1 MMKPHWLI
9 TLSLTLLLA
18 MACSK
23 DEEATEEAND
33 TGEPATPP
41 TEDTAPTTPSE
52 PENMEPSSDTSTD
65 TSFPIPNPTADLPV
79 GKQRDWT
86 YGTGQ
91 QADLDRV
98 YLNQA
103 VNVLT
108 NAFGLPTSTQAQ
120 GQYGIWFYDQM
131 KVDYMGTNY
140 SKINVIIQQGRVV
153 QLTIDPRSA
162 ALGGSPST
170 PGAPKG
176 TIDPTTGQ
184 PFN

>member
-1 MMKPHWLI
+1 MKPHWLI

-23 DEEATEEAND
+23 DDEATEESPD
-33 TGEPATPP
+33 SGEPAAPP
-41 TEDTAPTTPSE
+41 AENTEPTTPPE
-52 PENMEPSSDTSTD
+52 PENTETNSEPSTTSTNAT
-65 TSFPIPNPTADLPV
+65 TSFPIPNPTANLPV

-91 QADLDRV
+91 PADLDRA

-103 VNVLT
+103 VTVLT
-108 NAFGLPTSTQAQ
+108 NAFGLPASTQAQ

-140 SKINVIIQQGRVV
+140 SKINVIIQQGRVMR
-153 QLTIDPRSA
+153 LTIDPRSA
-162 ALGGSPST
+162 VLSDGSSDPDAPSLE
-170 PGAPKG
+170 P
-176 TIDPTTGQ
+176 
-184 PFN
+184 

>member
-1 MMKPHWLI
+1 MKPHWLI

-23 DEEATEEAND
+23 DDEATEESPD
-33 TGEPATPP
+33 SGEPAAPP
-41 TEDTAPTTPSE
+41 AENTEPTTPPE
-52 PENMEPSSDTSTD
+52 PENTETNSEPSTTSTNA
-65 TSFPIPNPTADLPV
+65 TNSFPIPNPTANLPV

-91 QADLDRV
+91 PADLDRA

-103 VNVLT
+103 VTVLT
-108 NAFGLPTSTQAQ
+108 NAFGLPASTQAQ

-140 SKINVIIQQGRVV
+140 SKINVIIQQGRVMR
-153 QLTIDPRSA
+153 LTIDPRSA
-162 ALGGSPST
+162 ALSDGSGGPDA
-170 PGAPKG
+170 AP
-176 TIDPTTGQ
+176 PA
-184 PFN
+184 P

>member
-1 MMKPHWLI
+1 MKPHWLI

-23 DEEATEEAND
+23 DDEATEESPD
-33 TGEPATPP
+33 SGEPAAPP
-41 TEDTAPTTPSE
+41 AENTEPTTPPE
-52 PENMEPSSDTSTD
+52 PENTETNSEPSTTNTNAT
-65 TSFPIPNPTADLPV
+65 TSFPIPNPTANLPV

-91 QADLDRV
+91 PADLDRA

-108 NAFGLPTSTQAQ
+108 NAFGLPASTQAQ

-140 SKINVIIQQGRVV
+140 SKINVIIQQGRVMR
-153 QLTIDPRSA
+153 LTIDPRSA
-162 ALGGSPST
+162 VLSDGSGDPD
-170 PGAPKG
+170 AP
-176 TIDPTTGQ
+176 P
-184 PFN
+184 PVP

>member
-1 MMKPHWLI
+1 MKPHWLI

-23 DEEATEEAND
+23 DEEATEEAPD
-33 TGEPATPP
+33 SGEPAAPP
-41 TEDTAPTTPSE
+41 AENTEPITPSE
-52 PENMEPSSDTSTD
+52 SENTETNSEPSTTSTNA

-91 QADLDRV
+91 PADLDRA

-108 NAFGLPTSTQAQ
+108 NAFGLPASTQAQ

-140 SKINVIIQQGRVV
+140 SKINVIIQQGRVMR
-153 QLTIDPRSA
+153 LTIDPRSA
-162 ALGGSPST
+162 VLSDGSGDPD
-170 PGAPKG
+170 AP
-176 TIDPTTGQ
+176 P
-184 PFN
+184 PAP

>member
-1 MMKPHWLI
+1 MKPHWLI
-9 TLSLTLLLA
+9 TLSLTLMLA

-23 DEEATEEAND
+23 DEEATEEAPD
-33 TGEPATPP
+33 SGEPAAPP
-41 TEDTAPTTPSE
+41 AENTEPITPSE
-52 PENMEPSSDTSTD
+52 PENTETNSEPSTTSTNA
-65 TSFPIPNPTADLPV
+65 TSFPIPNPTANLPL

-91 QADLDRV
+91 PADLDRA

-108 NAFGLPTSTQAQ
+108 NAFGLPASTQAQ

-140 SKINVIIQQGRVV
+140 SKINVIIQQGRVIR
-153 QLTIDPRSA
+153 LTIDPRSA
-162 ALGGSPST
+162 VLSDGSSDPDAPSLE
-170 PGAPKG
+170 P
-176 TIDPTTGQ
+176 
-184 PFN
+184 

>member
-1 MMKPHWLI
+1 MKPHWLI

-23 DEEATEEAND
+23 DEEATEEGPD
-33 TGEPATPP
+33 TSEPAAPP
-41 TEDTAPTTPSE
+41 AENTEPTTPSE
-52 PENMEPSSDTSTD
+52 PENTETNSEPSNASTNA
-65 TSFPIPNPTADLPV
+65 TSFPIPNPPANLPA
-79 GKQRDWT
+79 GKQRDWS

-91 QADLDRV
+91 PADLDRA

-108 NAFGLPTSTQAQ
+108 NAFGLPANTQAQ

-140 SKINVIIQQGRVV
+140 SKINVIIQQGRVMR
-153 QLTIDPRSA
+153 LTIDPRSA
-162 ALGGSPST
+162 VLGDGSEDLD
-170 PGAPKG
+170 AP
-176 TIDPTTGQ
+176 P
-184 PFN
+184 PAP

>member
-1 MMKPHWLI
+1 MKPHWLI

-23 DEEATEEAND
+23 DEEATEEGPD
-33 TGEPATPP
+33 SGEPATPP
-41 TEDTAPTTPSE
+41 AENTEPITPSE
-52 PENMEPSSDTSTD
+52 PENTETNSEPSTTSTNA
-65 TSFPIPNPTADLPV
+65 TSFPIPNPTANLPL
-79 GKQRDWT
+79 GKQKNWS

-91 QADLDRV
+91 PADLDRA

-108 NAFGLPTSTQAQ
+108 NAFGLPANTQAQ

-140 SKINVIIQQGRVV
+140 SKINVIIQQGRVMR
-153 QLTIDPRSA
+153 LTIDPRSA
-162 ALGGSPST
+162 VLSDG
-170 PGAPKG
+170 PGDPDAP
-176 TIDPTTGQ
+176 P
-184 PFN
+184 PAP

>member
-1 MMKPHWLI
+1 MKPHWII

-23 DEEATEEAND
+23 DEEATEEGPA
-33 TGEPATPP
+33 TGEPAAPP
-41 TEDTAPTTPSE
+41 AENTEPTTPSE
-52 PENMEPSSDTSTD
+52 PKNTETNSEPSTTSTNAT
-65 TSFPIPNPTADLPV
+65 TSFPIPNPTANLPL
-79 GKQRDWT
+79 GKQKDWS

-91 QADLDRV
+91 PADLDRA

-108 NAFGLPTSTQAQ
+108 NAFGLPASTQAQ

-140 SKINVIIQQGRVV
+140 SKINVIIQQGRVMR
-153 QLTIDPRSA
+153 LTIDPRSA
-162 ALGGSPST
+162 VLGDGSEDLD
-170 PGAPKG
+170 AP
-176 TIDPTTGQ
+176 P
-184 PFN
+184 PAP

>member
-1 MMKPHWLI
+1 MKPHWLI

-23 DEEATEEAND
+23 DEEATEEGPD
-33 TGEPATPP
+33 TSEPAAPP
-41 TEDTAPTTPSE
+41 AENTEPSTPSE
-52 PENMEPSSDTSTD
+52 PENTETNSEPSTTSTNA
-65 TSFPIPNPTADLPV
+65 TSFPIPNPTANLPV

-91 QADLDRV
+91 PADLDRA

-108 NAFGLPTSTQAQ
+108 NAFGLPASTQAQ

-140 SKINVIIQQGRVV
+140 SKINVIIQQGRVMR
-153 QLTIDPRSA
+153 LTIDPRSA
-162 ALGGSPST
+162 VLSDGSGDPD
-170 PGAPKG
+170 AP
-176 TIDPTTGQ
+176 P
-184 PFN
+184 PAP

>member
-1 MMKPHWLI
+1 MKPHWLI

-23 DEEATEEAND
+23 DEEATEEGTD
-33 TGEPATPP
+33 TSEPAAPP
-41 TEDTAPTTPSE
+41 AENTEPSTPSE
-52 PENMEPSSDTSTD
+52 PENTETNSEPSTTSTNA
-65 TSFPIPNPTADLPV
+65 TSFPIPNPTANLPV

-91 QADLDRV
+91 PADLDRA

-108 NAFGLPTSTQAQ
+108 NAFGLPASTQAQ

-140 SKINVIIQQGRVV
+140 SKINVIIQQGRVMR
-153 QLTIDPRSA
+153 LTIDPRSA
-162 ALGGSPST
+162 VLSDGSGDPD
-170 PGAPKG
+170 AP
-176 TIDPTTGQ
+176 P
-184 PFN
+184 PAP

>member
-1 MMKPHWLI
+1 MKPHWLI
-9 TLSLTLLLA
+9 TLSLTLMLA

-23 DEEATEEAND
+23 DEEATEEGPD
-33 TGEPATPP
+33 TSEPAAPP
-41 TEDTAPTTPSE
+41 AENTEPSTPSE
-52 PENMEPSSDTSTD
+52 PENTETNSEPSTTSTNA
-65 TSFPIPNPTADLPV
+65 TSFPIPNPTANLPV

-91 QADLDRV
+91 PADLDRA

-108 NAFGLPTSTQAQ
+108 NAFGLPASTQAQ

-140 SKINVIIQQGRVV
+140 SKINVIIQQGRVIR
-153 QLTIDPRSA
+153 LTIDPRSA
-162 ALGGSPST
+162 VLSDGSSDPDAPSLE
-170 PGAPKG
+170 P
-176 TIDPTTGQ
+176 
-184 PFN
+184 

>member
-1 MMKPHWLI
+1 MKPHWLI

-23 DEEATEEAND
+23 DDEATEESPD
-33 TGEPATPP
+33 SGEPAAPP
-41 TEDTAPTTPSE
+41 AENTEPTTPPE
-52 PENMEPSSDTSTD
+52 PENTETNSEPSTTSTNA
-65 TSFPIPNPTADLPV
+65 TNSFPIPNPTANLPV

-91 QADLDRV
+91 PADLDRA

-103 VNVLT
+103 VTVLT
-108 NAFGLPTSTQAQ
+108 NAFGLPASTQAQ

-140 SKINVIIQQGRVV
+140 SKINVIIQQGRVMR
-153 QLTIDPRSA
+153 LTIDPRSA
-162 ALGGSPST
+162 ALSDGSGDPD
-170 PGAPKG
+170 AP
-176 TIDPTTGQ
+176 P
-184 PFN
+184 PAP

>member
-1 MMKPHWLI
+1 MKPHWLI

-23 DEEATEEAND
+23 DEEATEEGTD
-33 TGEPATPP
+33 TSEPAAPP
-41 TEDTAPTTPSE
+41 AENTEPTTPSE
-52 PENMEPSSDTSTD
+52 PEDMEPNSDTSTD
-65 TSFPIPNPTADLPV
+65 TSFPIPNPTANLPL
-79 GKQRDWT
+79 GKQKNWS

-91 QADLDRV
+91 PADLDRA

-108 NAFGLPTSTQAQ
+108 NAFGLPASTQAQ

-140 SKINVIIQQGRVV
+140 SKINVIIQQGRVMR
-153 QLTIDPRSA
+153 LTIDPRSA
-162 ALGGSPST
+162 VIGDGSGEPD
-170 PGAPKG
+170 AP
-176 TIDPTTGQ
+176 P
-184 PFN
+184 PAP

>member
-1 MMKPHWLI
+1 MKSHWLV

-23 DEEATEEAND
+23 DEEATEEGTD
-33 TGEPATPP
+33 TSEPAAPP
-41 TEDTAPTTPSE
+41 AENTEPTTPSE
-52 PENMEPSSDTSTD
+52 PENMEPNSDTSTD

-170 PGAPKG
+170 SGAPKG

>member
-1 MMKPHWLI
+1 MKPHWLI

-23 DEEATEEAND
+23 DDEATEESPD
-33 TGEPATPP
+33 SGEPAAPP
-41 TEDTAPTTPSE
+41 ADNTEPTTPPE
-52 PENMEPSSDTSTD
+52 PENTETNSEPSTTNTNAT
-65 TSFPIPNPTADLPV
+65 TSFPIPNPTANLPV

-91 QADLDRV
+91 PADLDRF

-103 VNVLT
+103 ANVLT

-140 SKINVIIQQGRVV
+140 SKINVIIQQGRVMR
-153 QLTIDPRSA
+153 LTIDPRSA
-162 ALGGSPST
+162 VLSDGSGDPD
-170 PGAPKG
+170 AP
-176 TIDPTTGQ
+176 P
-184 PFN
+184 PAP

>member
-1 MMKPHWLI
+1 MKPHWLI
-9 TLSLTLLLA
+9 TLSLTLMLA

-23 DEEATEEAND
+23 DEEATEEAPD
-33 TGEPATPP
+33 SGEPAAPP
-41 TEDTAPTTPSE
+41 AENTEPITPSE
-52 PENMEPSSDTSTD
+52 PENTETNSEPSTTSTNA
-65 TSFPIPNPTADLPV
+65 TSFPIPNPTANLPV

-91 QADLDRV
+91 PADLDRA

-108 NAFGLPTSTQAQ
+108 NAFGLPASTQAQ

-140 SKINVIIQQGRVV
+140 SKINVIIQQGRVMR
-153 QLTIDPRSA
+153 LTIDPRSA
-162 ALGGSPST
+162 VLGDGSEDLD
-170 PGAPKG
+170 AP
-176 TIDPTTGQ
+176 P
-184 PFN
+184 PAP

>member
-1 MMKPHWLI
+1 MKPHWLI
-9 TLSLTLLLA
+9 TLSLTLMLA

-23 DEEATEEAND
+23 DEEATEEAPD
-33 TGEPATPP
+33 SGEPAAPP
-41 TEDTAPTTPSE
+41 AENTEPITPSE
-52 PENMEPSSDTSTD
+52 PENTETNSEPSTTSTNA
-65 TSFPIPNPTADLPV
+65 TSFPIPNPTANLPV

-91 QADLDRV
+91 PADLDRA

-140 SKINVIIQQGRVV
+140 SKINVIIQQGRVMR
-153 QLTIDPRSA
+153 LTIDPRSA
-162 ALGGSPST
+162 VLSDGSSDPDAPSLE
-170 PGAPKG
+170 P
-176 TIDPTTGQ
+176 
-184 PFN
+184 